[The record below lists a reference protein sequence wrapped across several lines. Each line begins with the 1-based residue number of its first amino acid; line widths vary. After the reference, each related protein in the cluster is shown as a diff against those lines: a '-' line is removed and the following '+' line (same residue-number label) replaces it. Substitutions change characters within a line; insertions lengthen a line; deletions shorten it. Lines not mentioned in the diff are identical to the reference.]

1 MVHNLAVADQD
12 LKTADLAGGEV
23 GTLDVS
29 SLAAGEY
36 EIFCDIA
43 GHKDAGMV
51 GTLTVGEGG
60 GSAEGEAAGHGG
72 GGHGADM
79 TDEEAAAL
87 DQAMLD
93 SMMAFPAETEG
104 VGNQELQPAEIMADG
119 TKRFELTAEIVE
131 WEVEPGKFHEAWP
144 YNGKV
149 PRP

>member
-12 LKTADLAGGEV
+12 LKTSDLAGGEA

-60 GSAEGEAAGHGG
+60 GSAEGETAGHGG
-72 GGHGADM
+72 HGAEM

-87 DQAMLD
+87 DQAMMD
-93 SMMAFPAETEG
+93 SMAAYPAETEG
-104 VGNQELQPAEIMADG
+104 VGNQQIGRAH
-119 TKRFELTAEIVE
+119 V
-131 WEVEPGKFHEAWP
+131 
-144 YNGKV
+144 
-149 PRP
+149 